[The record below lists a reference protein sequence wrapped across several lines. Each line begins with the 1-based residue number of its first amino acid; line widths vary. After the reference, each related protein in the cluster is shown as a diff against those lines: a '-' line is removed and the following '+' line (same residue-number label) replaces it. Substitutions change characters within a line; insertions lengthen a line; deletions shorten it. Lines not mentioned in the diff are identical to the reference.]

1 VHTRRVASFLLG
13 IWIGCS
19 LFIGVIAFE
28 NLRSP
33 SLVLSMPTE
42 GASKILQLVPPEQ
55 AQLLLRHLAAEQNRL
70 YFYVWEW
77 VEILLALLLGGCL
90 LLATQRRILPLV
102 LCSLMLAVVLVEH
115 IAISPEL
122 AYRGRATDFPPGS
135 LVFGAQAR
143 VWVLS
148 QIYVGMEITKLVMGG
163 ILISYLFYFRR
174 RVRKETEVAGRAD
187 HTHAGR

>member
-1 VHTRRVASFLLG
+1 
-13 IWIGCS
+13 
-19 LFIGVIAFE
+19 
-28 NLRSP
+28 
-33 SLVLSMPTE
+33 MPTE
-42 GASKILQLVPPEQ
+42 GASKILQLLPPEQ
-55 AQLLLRHLAAEQNRL
+55 ARLLLRHLAGEQNRL

-77 VEILLALLLGGCL
+77 VEIVLGLLLGGCL
-90 LLATQRRILPLV
+90 LLATQRRLLPLV
-102 LCSLMLAVVLVEH
+102 LCGLMLAVVLVEH
-115 IAISPEL
+115 SAITPEL

-148 QIYVGMEITKLVMGG
+148 QVYVGMEIAKLVMGG

-174 RVRKETEVAGRAD
+174 RVRKEPEVAGRAD

>member
-1 VHTRRVASFLLG
+1 MHTRRVASFLLG

-19 LFIGVIAFE
+19 LFLGIIAFQ

-33 SLVLSMPTE
+33 SLILSMPAE
-42 GASKILQLVPPEQ
+42 GASKILQPVPPEQ
-55 AQLLLRHLAAEQNRL
+55 ARLLLRHLAAEQNRL
-70 YFYVWEW
+70 YFYAWEW

-102 LCSLMLAVVLVEH
+102 LCGLMLAVVLVEH
-115 IAISPEL
+115 FAIMPEL

-135 LVFGAQAR
+135 AIFGAQAR
-143 VWVLS
+143 VWVLT
-148 QIYVGMEITKLVMGG
+148 QVYAGMEMAKLLMGG
-163 ILISYLFYFRR
+163 ILTSYLFYFRR
-174 RVRKETEVAGRAD
+174 RVRKEADVAGQAH